1 MTNIDLLDNVYHI
14 IYTILKK
21 KKSYAKKKMIKW
33 IVDVCEHAE
42 IPIKPVV
49 NLTDIIEVVQFTRER
64 GKRQQEVYNKET
76 LTYFNVLKIFLK
88 LFENGIENFKC
99 QIIYIVKCI

>member
-1 MTNIDLLDNVYHI
+1 
-14 IYTILKK
+14 
-21 KKSYAKKKMIKW
+21 MIKW

-64 GKRQQEVYNKET
+64 ERKRQQSV
-76 LTYFNVLKIFLK
+76 
-88 LFENGIENFKC
+88 
-99 QIIYIVKCI
+99 